1 MWGSSLSCCLVSQV
15 YNHQDRSKGKC
26 CNLLHCVSFRT
37 RPRVLD
43 AFASLWGTRRVWEIL
58 HLSLNSFQLPGTWSA
73 QWIASSSGGRGRKKP
88 SGNQKLREF
97 TSTKTHSIST
107 RRIWFEPLV
116 NTCFLI
122 CSRSELL
129 WSNLINSTKERSPMC
144 PRNVATPFC
153 QQRGFFLSFVCF
165 CQIFQYSTF
174 DLWNNTGWR
183 HGGGSPVS
191 HRLRSGYCQVPD
203 NDEFTKVIII
213 SFTIFPSYLKEN
225 TPSSDWNGRLL
236 PSPRKTFHRSC
247 GEIFINQQ

>member
-58 HLSLNSFQLPGTWSA
+58 HLSLNSFQLPGIWSA
-73 QWIASSSGGRGRKKP
+73 QWIAFSFGGRGRKKP

-107 RRIWFEPLV
+107 CRIWFEPLV

-129 WSNLINSTKERSPMC
+129 WSNLINQGEVSNVSKECCHSFLSTKR
-144 PRNVATPFC
+144 
-153 QQRGFFLSFVCF
+153 FLSFF
-165 CQIFQYSTF
+165 CLFLSNIPIF
-174 DLWNNTGWR
+174 
-183 HGGGSPVS
+183 H
-191 HRLRSGYCQVPD
+191 LRFM
-203 NDEFTKVIII
+203 E
-213 SFTIFPSYLKEN
+213 
-225 TPSSDWNGRLL
+225 
-236 PSPRKTFHRSC
+236 
-247 GEIFINQQ
+247 